1 LLACDDLLTK
11 HTFLESQKSG
21 INLNLKSVNRRAQQF
36 TRTGTNVN
44 NSSNNTSGTS
54 SVSIG
59 SKKATSSSSSLVLSP
74 NSSNATNDSFKP
86 ASMTSTLSINESQL
100 VKEKLDAL
108 NKAFELIN
116 ELGAERRK
124 FLEEH
129 RVLHK
134 FVEEADEEWMWLQEK
149 MHIVK
154 MNTVADG
161 QDLSSIQMLI
171 NKHEQLED
179 ELKFRKARIDE
190 KVNKINK

>member
-1 LLACDDLLTK
+1 MLACDDLLTK